1 MDYLCE
7 FVMTV
12 CPCVLCG
19 RQHSIPTICVSGTGG
34 DRSSTADD
42 EAEQDGS
49 DVAVCEFT
57 KRALDFPQ
65 GE

>member
-1 MDYLCE
+1 MSLCS
-7 FVMTV
+7 VWPAT
-12 CPCVLCG
+12 L
-19 RQHSIPTICVSGTGG
+19 HTNDLCVSGTGG
-34 DRSSTADD
+34 DRVSTADD